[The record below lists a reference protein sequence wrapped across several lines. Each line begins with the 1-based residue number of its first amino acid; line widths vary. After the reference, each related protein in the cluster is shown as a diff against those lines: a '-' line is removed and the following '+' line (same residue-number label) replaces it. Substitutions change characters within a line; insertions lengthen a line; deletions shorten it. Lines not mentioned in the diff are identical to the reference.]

1 MTSYSR
7 LHTLLDNSAPPRPD
21 TARIEAL
28 EAHVAD
34 LAAKVSRLNLLVGVL
49 FEQHHDPDSLSATLL
64 ETIDRLAGGM
74 TIGELIAHLRNRVAE
89 NDMSPF
95 DAHVELMRF
104 KALKVLVDEID
115 RQVQHASMATD
126 AP

>member
-1 MTSYSR
+1 MHS
-7 LHTLLDNSAPPRPD
+7 LFDNSAPPRPD
-21 TARIEAL
+21 SARIETL

-49 FEQHHDPDSLSATLL
+49 FEQHHDPASLSVTLL

-74 TIGELIAHLRNRVAE
+74 TIGELIAHLRDRVSDNEMCA
-89 NDMSPF
+89 F

-115 RQVQHASMATD
+115 RQVQQASTSTD
-126 AP
+126 TQ